1 MAETTENSNEI
12 KDTDIVFDC
21 PHCGKSLAIDYRGAG
36 LFIPCTDCG
45 KTVTV
50 PIPEGMELAD
60 IDLSEEEQEIKILHL
75 RKSLIVAEH
84 RIVQLELELKKVT
97 SEIKSSKEQTTTNA
111 ELRDV
116 VAKQSG
122 MIEQALNE
130 IKKSTESQ
138 PLALISES

>member
-1 MAETTENSNEI
+1 MADTIENKNDI

-21 PHCGKSLAIDYRGAG
+21 PHCAKSLAIDYRGAG

-75 RKSLIVAEH
+75 RKSLLVAEH
-84 RIVQLELELKKVT
+84 RIVQLEIDLKTATSMAESSEKQPAINTEL
-97 SEIKSSKEQTTTNA
+97 N
-111 ELRDV
+111 DV
-116 VAKQSG
+116 VMKQTEA
-122 MIEQALNE
+122 IEEALNE
-130 IKKSTESQ
+130 MKKTLNIAVTTKSN
-138 PLALISES
+138 

>member
-1 MAETTENSNEI
+1 MAETTENSNEV
-12 KDTDIVFDC
+12 KDTDIIFDC

-75 RKSLIVAEH
+75 RKSLIAAEH
-84 RIVQLELELKKVT
+84 RIQLLELEIKQIMT
-97 SEIKSSKEQTTTNA
+97 EINSSKDLTTNSL
-111 ELRDV
+111 ELRKV
-116 VAKQSG
+116 VTKQSEL
-122 MIEQALNE
+122 IEQALHEMKN
-130 IKKSTESQ
+130 
-138 PLALISES
+138 ALNDDSKPGSD